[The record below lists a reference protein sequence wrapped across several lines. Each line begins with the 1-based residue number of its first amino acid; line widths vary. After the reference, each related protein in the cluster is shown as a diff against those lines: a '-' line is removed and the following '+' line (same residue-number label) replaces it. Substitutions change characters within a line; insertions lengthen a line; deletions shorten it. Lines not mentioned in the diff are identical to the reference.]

1 MYHWEE
7 YKIYKLYG
15 GMTGEFEVLKT
26 DAPREVVIEYIIA
39 ASDLTL
45 PDDDPEL
52 FFEQKGYQVEFLW
65 SQNDDLDDE
74 VVDKVVDEEID
85 TYDYIRSYIIIP
97 EDEFKANLD
106 EYLETVKSDDIVITR
121 NGKHIA
127 RLTRPEG
134 LA

>member
-1 MYHWEE
+1 MYNWEG

-26 DAPREVVIEYIIA
+26 NAPKEVVIEYIVS
-39 ASDLTL
+39 ASNLTL
-45 PDDDPEL
+45 PEDDPEL
-52 FFEQKGYQVEFLW
+52 FFTQKGYMVEFLW

-85 TYDYIRSYIIIP
+85 TYDYIRCHAVVTK
-97 EDEFKANLD
+97 DEFKANFD
-106 EYLETVKSDDIVITR
+106 AYLEMAECEDIIITR

-127 RLTRPEG
+127 RLTSPDTH
-134 LA
+134 A